1 MKISLTCQS
10 SAGFAG
16 NTVFTTQCLQKAKLL
31 PTSGC
36 VDRSFIII
44 IIIALLGVIIDH
56 HHHHHHYT
64 PGHGHPPSSLA
75 KHSVPAV
82 PWCCSVALR
91 GGGDSLTA
99 QWWSRWRWRSGGSGG
114 CSSGIAR
121 MGRGS
126 KGGNGLEVQ
135 EFLATSRMVMDYWTK
150 TIAFVRGR
158 ANTLETLSSI
168 A

>member
-1 MKISLTCQS
+1 M
-10 SAGFAG
+10 
-16 NTVFTTQCLQKAKLL
+16 FTTQCLQKAKLL

-64 PGHGHPPSSLA
+64 PPSILFGQTLRS
-75 KHSVPAV
+75 SR
-82 PWCCSVALR
+82 ALVLFSGAAR
-91 GGGDSLTA
+91 WRRLFNR
-99 QWWSRWRWRSGGSGG
+99 WSRWRWRSGGGG
-114 CSSGIAR
+114 CSGGIAR

-135 EFLATSRMVMDYWTK
+135 EFLATSRMVMDDWTK
-150 TIAFVRGR
+150 TIAFVKGR
-158 ANTLETLSSI
+158 ANSQILWKHCLL
-168 A
+168 

>member
-1 MKISLTCQS
+1 MKNSLTCQS

-16 NTVFTTQCLQKAKLL
+16 NTVFITRCLQKAKLL

-56 HHHHHHYT
+56 HHHHHYT
-64 PGHGHPPSSLA
+64 PGHGHPLSSLV

-91 GGGDSLTA
+91 GGGDSLAA
-99 QWWSRWRWRSGGSGG
+99 QGGVGGGGGVEDVQVELQGWVFVANAPDLSFSRSFE
-114 CSSGIAR
+114 
-121 MGRGS
+121 
-126 KGGNGLEVQ
+126 LE
-135 EFLATSRMVMDYWTK
+135 
-150 TIAFVRGR
+150 
-158 ANTLETLSSI
+158 
-168 A
+168 

>member
-1 MKISLTCQS
+1 MKISLTRQS

-64 PGHGHPPSSLA
+64 PPSILFGQTLRSSRALVLFSGA
-75 KHSVPAV
+75 ARWRRLFNRPTMESVEV
-82 PWCCSVALR
+82 EEWRKWRMFRWNCKDGSR
-91 GGGDSLTA
+91 E
-99 QWWSRWRWRSGGSGG
+99 QRRQWSR
-114 CSSGIAR
+114 SSRI
-121 MGRGS
+121 S
-126 KGGNGLEVQ
+126 CYIEDGNGRLDQDNSVCQRES
-135 EFLATSRMVMDYWTK
+135 E
-150 TIAFVRGR
+150 
-158 ANTLETLSSI
+158 
-168 A
+168 

>member
-36 VDRSFIII
+36 ADRSFIII
-44 IIIALLGVIIDH
+44 IIIIY
-56 HHHHHHYT
+56 HHHHHYT
-64 PGHGHPPSSLA
+64 PGHGHPPSSLV

-91 GGGDSLTA
+91 GGGDSLTD
-99 QWWSRWRWRSGGSGG
+99 QRWSRWRWRSGGSGG
-114 CSSGIAR
+114 CSGGIAR

-135 EFLATSRMVMDYWTK
+135 EFLATSRMVMDDWTK
-150 TIAFVRGR
+150 TIAFVKGR
-158 ANTLETLSSI
+158 ANSQILWKHCLL
-168 A
+168 